1 MKKKEL
7 TKLSREFRVVG
18 SRFLT
23 TKFGSEQADL
33 TRFLNFID
41 SNDILVTFIENNT
54 STNFDF
60 EKINEEK
67 EWNGKYQLPLEKSEE
82 ISFIYQLLKHIDKSK
97 NFLNISFG
105 YGTGNKYQ
113 AHIDA
118 FNHQVTI
125 HLINYIRE
133 YLEELT
139 LEIPLSSVAVLE
151 ESTPQIF
158 ISYCWKDNEFCNLI
172 ESDFAELGYKV
183 TRDQRDIKFKESIK
197 QFMKTIGKHDF
208 VISIISDHYLKSVN
222 SMFEISEV
230 MRSHEYKEKMLL
242 IILKEKDTNFIQES
256 IEEENPS
263 SFAAE
268 IYSFSH
274 RINYI
279 KYWEAKEQ
287 EYVQEIAGIR
297 DDVNKIV
304 PLQELKRIRNILSDI
319 SDFLA
324 DISDWNNTDLA
335 TLKKTDYKAFTD
347 EISNFIK
354 I

>member
-1 MKKKEL
+1 MDKKEL
-7 TKLSREFRVVG
+7 TKLSREFRMAG
-18 SRFLT
+18 SRLLT
-23 TKFGSEQADL
+23 TKYGTEEADL
-33 TRFLNFID
+33 TRFLNFIE
-41 SNDILVTFIENNT
+41 SNDTILKFIENNN
-54 STNFDF
+54 SINFDF
-60 EKINEEK
+60 EKINAEK
-67 EWNGKYQLPLEKSEE
+67 EWNEKLQLPLEKSEE
-82 ISFIYQLLKHIDKSK
+82 ISFIYQLLKHINKSK

-118 FNHQVTI
+118 FNNQVTI
-125 HLINYIRE
+125 HLLNYIRE
-133 YLEELT
+133 YLEDLT
-139 LEIPLSSVAVLE
+139 LEFPLSSVDSLE

-172 ESDFAELGYKV
+172 ESDFADLGYKV

-197 QFMKTIGKHDF
+197 EFMRTIGKHDF

-242 IILKEKDTNFIQES
+242 IILKDEDINFIQGS
-256 IEEENPS
+256 IKEENPS
-263 SFAAE
+263 NFAAN
-268 IYSFSH
+268 IYSFPH
-274 RINYI
+274 RVNYI
-279 KYWEAKEQ
+279 KYWEAKEH
-287 EYVQEIAGIR
+287 EYLQEIAGIR
-297 DDVNKIV
+297 DEVNKIV

-319 SDFLA
+319 SDFLS

-335 TLKKTDYKAFTD
+335 TLKKTDYQAFIE
-347 EISNFIK
+347 EINNSIK

>member
-1 MKKKEL
+1 MVSSYVKWGDAEVKL
-7 TKLSREFRVVG
+7 TW
-18 SRFLT
+18 
-23 TKFGSEQADL
+23 QANKWLPSDK
-33 TRFLNFID
+33 
-41 SNDILVTFIENNT
+41 LVT
-54 STNFDF
+54 S
-60 EKINEEK
+60 
-67 EWNGKYQLPLEKSEE
+67 
-82 ISFIYQLLKHIDKSK
+82 
-97 NFLNISFG
+97 
-105 YGTGNKYQ
+105 
-113 AHIDA
+113 AHG
-118 FNHQVTI
+118 
-125 HLINYIRE
+125 
-133 YLEELT
+133 
-139 LEIPLSSVAVLE
+139 
-151 ESTPQIF
+151 
-158 ISYCWKDNEFCNLI
+158 FC
-172 ESDFAELGYKV
+172 F
-183 TRDQRDIKFKESIK
+183 
-197 QFMKTIGKHDF
+197 
-208 VISIISDHYLKSVN
+208 
-222 SMFEISEV
+222 
-230 MRSHEYKEKMLL
+230 YKEKMLL

-263 SFAAE
+263 NFAAE